1 MTRLSPQ
8 QLEQV
13 QMKAQLVHKRLV
25 QVAKR
30 KVPQQASQGAF
41 FATLFHLAAQGI
53 EEDVEAFCDRAEA
66 TFEEIEA
73 HGQEPT
79 IDIDWLREVTGEKDS
94 FNFSTENLV
103 SNLVNLPKRKRKK
116 RGVSQEEKERIRG
129 EVQDAIIDDEPMGV
143 EQALAVAHGENVQGW
158 IVKIKGALTESSSGM
173 MEFWMLRDKTGLQPV
188 ELFLGVL
195 LGQEYWR
202 IGQNGFYETLWI
214 EMKGQKKGRGER
226 TG

>member
-1 MTRLSPQ
+1 
-8 QLEQV
+8 
-13 QMKAQLVHKRLV
+13 
-25 QVAKR
+25 
-30 KVPQQASQGAF
+30 
-41 FATLFHLAAQGI
+41 
-53 EEDVEAFCDRAEA
+53 
-66 TFEEIEA
+66 
-73 HGQEPT
+73 
-79 IDIDWLREVTGEKDS
+79 
-94 FNFSTENLV
+94 
-103 SNLVNLPKRKRKK
+103 
-116 RGVSQEEKERIRG
+116 
-129 EVQDAIIDDEPMGV
+129 MGV